1 MTGGFTY
8 DSGALIAAERDQ
20 PRMWNLHERALLR
33 GVTPVVPAG
42 VLTEVYRSGR
52 QVNLARLLSGC
63 RVEPLDEDKARQAGT
78 LLGRCPISPG
88 AVDASVAEGALRR
101 GDAVVTGNAE
111 HIRALAEGA
120 GRKVAII
127 PI

>member
-1 MTGGFTY
+1 MTDGFTY

-20 PRMWNLHERALLR
+20 PKMWLLHKRALAR

-52 QVNLARLLSGC
+52 QANLARLLSGC
-63 RVEPLDEDKARQAGT
+63 QVEPLDEDRARRAGT
-78 LLGRCPISPG
+78 LLGRCSISPG

-101 GDAVVTGNAE
+101 GDAVVTGNAD
-111 HIRALAEGA
+111 HLRALADGA
-120 GRKVAII
+120 GRKLAII
-127 PI
+127 PV